1 MRLCALSVFNIA
13 VNVIQVLFMLKL
25 TLTKTATVLML
36 SLIFFCGFI
45 LIKVKT
51 TTCSTG
57 WELYQLISASAHFI
71 RLFMD
76 VRRFTAK
83 LADHF
88 EVWNTVHRQ
97 AAFKR
102 RFHLNRR
109 ARSRHRWWFKRA
121 IKRLSKMIDA
131 SLLKPDKW
139 FLASCSRRI
148 FSTGSAFPRP
158 FLPRQNDTEAVF
170 FNFTLI
176 RRPPPSNS

>member
-1 MRLCALSVFNIA
+1 
-13 VNVIQVLFMLKL
+13 MLKFN
-25 TLTKTATVLML
+25 LTKMATVHAE
-36 SLIFFCGFI
+36 I
-45 LIKVKT
+45 LIKGELSQMLCCVCVFSKVKIN
-51 TTCSTG
+51 TCSTG
-57 WELYQLISASAHFI
+57 WALYQLISASAYFI

-76 VRRFTAK
+76 VQRFTAK
-83 LADHF
+83 LAYHF

-97 AAFKR
+97 APFKC

-121 IKRLSKMIDA
+121 IKRLSKMIDT

-139 FLASCSRRI
+139 FLASCFRRI
-148 FSTGSAFPRP
+148 FSTGSAFAPP
-158 FLPRQNDTEAVF
+158 FLPRRSDMEAVF